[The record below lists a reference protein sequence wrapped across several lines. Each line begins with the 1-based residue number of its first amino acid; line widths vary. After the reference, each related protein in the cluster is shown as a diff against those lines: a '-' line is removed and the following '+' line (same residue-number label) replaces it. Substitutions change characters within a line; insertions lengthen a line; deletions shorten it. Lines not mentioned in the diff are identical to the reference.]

1 MAIHQLTAVQACESL
16 RQGTK
21 SPQQIK
27 QHLLNRV
34 TQLDPKLGAFL
45 YQDHTQAMATS
56 SPLAGLPI
64 SFKDQFHIE
73 GSPCSFGLPRTTMSE
88 FTAPVAEELF
98 RQGASLLG
106 KTSLPPFAM
115 DFQTNNKIR
124 GFCNN
129 PWNQEYTSGGSSGG
143 GATAVASGMSFV
155 DIGTDLAGS
164 LRIPASFCGV
174 YSLLPSEGA
183 LTNQGI
189 FVKPELSLPHFARP
203 GPIAR
208 EPQDLALI
216 WQALTPETRID
227 LGEQLNLAI
236 WQQAEDLPLDS
247 DISNLINQATTSWQ
261 SAGHQ
266 CHQTKPEQLSF
277 ASCWRTYGKIMGF
290 ETSGLMNPFIR
301 WLSILSGKSSR
312 KRSPHFLANVMQGYR
327 RNKNEYR
334 LALKQRE
341 GLIQHCQEFFEQYDA
356 WILPVT
362 CSVAFRHMQ
371 PSTEHGPNRD
381 YKTPLMIN
389 GQELNYL
396 DALTAYTTPVSL
408 IGHPVITMPIGLD
421 SNGLPVG
428 IQLIGKMNGE
438 TKLLQI
444 AEELSKYIEMPTCP
458 ALLEPAS

>member
-247 DISNLINQATTSWQ
+247 DISNLINQATTNWQ

-277 ASCWRTYGKIMGF
+277 ANCWRTYGKIMGF

>member
-16 RQGTK
+16 RQGTT

-27 QHLLNRV
+27 QHLLSRV

-45 YQDHTQAMATS
+45 YQDHTQTMATS

-216 WQALTPETRID
+216 WQALTAEIRID

-247 DISNLINQATTSWQ
+247 DISNLINQATTNWQ

-266 CHQTKPEQLSF
+266 CHQTKPERLSF

>member
-216 WQALTPETRID
+216 WQALTAETRID

>member
-73 GSPCSFGLPRTTMSE
+73 GSPCSFGLPRTTTSE

-247 DISNLINQATTSWQ
+247 DISNLINQATTNWQ

-277 ASCWRTYGKIMGF
+277 ANCWRTYGKIMGF